1 MSIFMPAT
9 DSDPR
14 LLRARLDLLV
24 SAATG
29 SWPYMLALLVVMVG
43 VMWPHAQPVA
53 LLGWLT
59 VMVAVMGARAVQARR
74 FRAEADASD
83 GRLLRLHRDFV
94 LGTAVSGLGWG
105 LGWGWAGALLYHSNQ
120 QLHQTFL
127 CFVVAGVSAAAVNIY
142 AADKLTARLFLCLAV
157 LPLALVYLFLGDGT
171 HIAMGGLLLGFTALM
186 THVSGVVHASV
197 LASLTLRFENENLI
211 AALTRAKHDADE
223 VNRKLKGE
231 IEQRR
236 DTEGKLIEARD
247 RAEQAA
253 RAKSDFLAT
262 MSHEIRTPMNG
273 VLGMTELILNTEL
286 SSKQHRFASTIRRS
300 GEALLAIINDIL
312 DFSKIE
318 AGKLEIQHTV
328 FDLRQLVEDTVAFF
342 AEQAQRKRLSLLAVF
357 PPTGHAAYR
366 GDPDRI
372 RQILM
377 NLLGNAIKFTEAGE
391 VALKVETLESGSAR
405 DVLRFEVRDS
415 GVGIKAEHQQHIF
428 ESFQQADGSTTRKFG
443 GTGLGLAICSR
454 LVELMQGSIGVDS
467 EPGRGSRFWF
477 SIGLTRMPASSI
489 AAQVKASVEFQ
500 GRRVLV
506 VDDHATNREILKH
519 QLQNWGMSY
528 YGAADGGQGLKFLHQ
543 AARQGQPFHVAILD
557 RRLPDIEGIELAR
570 RIKSEAP
577 IAATRLIM
585 LSSIDQL
592 EQTGQWL
599 QAGIEVYINKPVRQ
613 AELHDALSTALA
625 VSGESEDLLAAHQ
638 RAASAAPSQLGAHV
652 LLAEDNPVNQ
662 ELARTMLEEL
672 GCTVVVV
679 ENGQEAL
686 DAISDAPFDRM
697 QRPYDVVLMDCQMPV
712 LDGFEA
718 TRQIR
723 RWEAHNN
730 RKQPLPVVALTA
742 NALAGDRE
750 RCLKAGMDDY
760 LAKPFT
766 QEQLGNLI
774 KRWMTLD
781 VEVKQQVQRDAA
793 GAARDGRASDGDS
806 AKTNIAALDQKV
818 LGGIRA
824 LHRDGKEDVLPR
836 IVGMYLKNSPK
847 LLEKLQEAASTGNND
862 LLRNAAH
869 SLKSASANLGATRL
883 AALCD
888 ELEEL
893 GRSGGV
899 AQALAPLGIVEF
911 EFEAVC
917 NALARELSGKA
928 A

>member
-1 MSIFMPAT
+1 LSFFNPAA
-9 DSDPR
+9 DGDPR
-14 LLRARLDLLV
+14 VLRARVDLLLR
-24 SAATG
+24 AATG
-29 SWPYMLALLVVMVG
+29 SWPVMLLLLVVSVV
-43 VMWPHAQPVA
+43 VMWPHTRAVF
-53 LLGWLT
+53 LLGWLAI
-59 VMVAVMGARAVQARR
+59 MVGIMAVRMVQARR
-74 FRAEADASD
+74 YRARGDASID
-83 GRLLRLHRDFV
+83 EVVAFHRRFL
-94 LGTAVSGLGWG
+94 LGTAASGLTLGIGSAFAGMVLLRNVEPFQQNFLSFVLAG
-105 LGWGWAGALLYHSNQ
+105 L
-120 QLHQTFL
+120 T
-127 CFVVAGVSAAAVNIY
+127 AAAVNIY
-142 AADKLTARLFLCLAV
+142 AADKHVARAFLYFAVVPLAV
-157 LPLALVYLFLGDGT
+157 VYLLSQDTT
-171 HIAMGGLLLGFTALM
+171 HVAMGALLLAFTAAM
-186 THVSGVVHASV
+186 THVSSVVNASV
-197 LASLTLRFENENLI
+197 LASLTLRFENDELI
-211 AALTRAKHDADE
+211 SALTSAKQRSDE
-223 VNRKLKGE
+223 ANRKLKDE

-236 DTEGKLIEARD
+236 DTESKLIEARD

-357 PPTGHAAYR
+357 PPQGHAAYR
-366 GDPDRI
+366 GDPDRL
-372 RQILM
+372 RQILT
-377 NLLGNAIKFTEAGE
+377 NLMGNAIKFTEAGE
-391 VALKVETLESGSAR
+391 VLLKVETEASGSAR
-405 DVLRFEVRDS
+405 DTLRFEVRDS
-415 GVGIKAEHQQHIF
+415 GIGIKPEHQAHIF
-428 ESFQQADGSTTRKFG
+428 ESFQQADGSTTRRFG
-443 GTGLGLAICSR
+443 GTGLGLAICAR
-454 LVELMQGSIGVDS
+454 LVELMQGRIGLDS
-467 EPGRGSRFWF
+467 APGRGSTFWF
-477 SIGLTRMPASSI
+477 SVELTRMPASSI
-489 AAQVKASVEFQ
+489 AAQIKPNVEFA

-506 VDDHATNREILKH
+506 VDDHATNREILQH
-519 QLQNWGMSY
+519 QLSSWGMRY
-528 YGAADGGQGLKFLHQ
+528 HGAPNGGQGLKLLRQ
-543 AARQGQPFHVAILD
+543 AASHGQAFDAAILD
-557 RRLPDIEGIELAR
+557 RHLPDIEGIELAK
-570 RIKSEAP
+570 RIKSEPA

-585 LSSIDQL
+585 LSSIDQI

-613 AELHDALSTALA
+613 AELHDALGTALA
-625 VSGESEDLLAAHQ
+625 VGGDSEDLLAA
-638 RAASAAPSQLGAHV
+638 RARIASVAASQLGAHV

-662 ELARTMLEEL
+662 ELARSMLEEL

-686 DAISDAPFDRM
+686 DAIGDAPLDRM
-697 QRPYDVVLMDCQMPV
+697 QRPYDLVLMDCQMPV

-730 RKQPLPVVALTA
+730 RKQPLPIVALTA
-742 NALAGDRE
+742 NALSGDRE

-766 QEQLGNLI
+766 QEQLAALV

-781 VEVKQQVQRDAA
+781 VAVKQAVKREAA
-793 GAARDGRASDGDS
+793 NAARDGQPADG
-806 AKTNIAALDQKV
+806 AELHVAALDQKV
-818 LGGIRA
+818 LGVIRG
-824 LHRDGKEDVLPR
+824 LHRDGQEDVLTR
-836 IVGMYLKNSPK
+836 VVGMYLKNCPK

-888 ELEEL
+888 ELENL
-893 GRSGGV
+893 GRDGGV
-899 AQALAPLGIVEF
+899 ARALAPLGIVEF

-917 NALARELSGKA
+917 NALALELSRRA